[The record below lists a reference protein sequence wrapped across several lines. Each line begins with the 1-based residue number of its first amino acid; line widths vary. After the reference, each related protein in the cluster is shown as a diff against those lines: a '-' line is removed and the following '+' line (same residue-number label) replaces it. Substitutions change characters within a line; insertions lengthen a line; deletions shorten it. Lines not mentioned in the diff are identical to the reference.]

1 MNIQIVQRTLPL
13 WPCFLGALSFSAWGV
28 GNDNNVS
35 PRAGEGMLNVQ
46 LTDSPAC
53 GYNSVNVTVDRVQI
67 SPAGTG
73 WTTIPVDS
81 SVGRIDLLSLT
92 NGMVVT
98 LGQAPLPAGTYQQV
112 RLVLKKNESTEPW
125 ANSVVLTGAATETPL
140 KSPSGQQNVYKIIG
154 PFTVQEGRLT
164 DLVLDFHSC
173 KSIVM
178 AGKSGQYLLKPVVT
192 AIAKDASGSISG
204 KTLANSRVFAQQQST
219 SGPVIVKGTVAD
231 SNGAFTLAYME
242 SGSTVDVVVVPPP
255 TDSRAAAIVQ
265 NVPVATGA
273 VTNIGD
279 INQAPSTIHMV
290 SGTVTIKASG
300 SSVAAN
306 LEAEQT
312 ITSTKRTYV
321 ITSTITDTG
330 PYSISLAASGP
341 WVGTYSTA
349 LPILL
354 TKDTVTSDAG
364 IYSITATD
372 GLGYSSTKQANVSKG
387 QTSLDFNLGR

>member
-1 MNIQIVQRTLPL
+1 MNIQIIQRALPL
-13 WPCFLGALSFSAWGV
+13 WPCFLGALSFSAWGD
-28 GNDNNVS
+28 DNSVTS
-35 PRAGEGMLNVQ
+35 RAGAGMLNVQ

-53 GYNSVNVTVDRVQI
+53 GYNRVNVTVDQVQI
-67 SPAGTG
+67 SPDGTG

-92 NGMVVT
+92 NGTVVT

-112 RLVLKKNESTEPW
+112 RLVLKKNESAEPW
-125 ANSVVLTGAATETPL
+125 ANSVVLTETATETPL
-140 KSPSGQQNVYKIIG
+140 KSPSSQQNVYKIIG
-154 PFTVQEGRLT
+154 PFTVQEGKLA

-173 KSIVM
+173 KSIVV

-192 AIAKDASGSISG
+192 AISRDASGSISG
-204 KTLANSRVFAQQQST
+204 KTLANSQVFAQQQST
-219 SGPVIVKGTVAD
+219 SGPVVVKGTVAD
-231 SNGAFTLAYME
+231 STGAFTLAFME

-255 TDSRAAAIVQ
+255 TDGRAAAIVQ

-273 VTNIGD
+273 TTNIGD
-279 INQAPSTIHMV
+279 ISPTTSTIHMV

-300 SSVAAN
+300 SSVAAS

-312 ITSTKRTYV
+312 VTRTNRTYV

-341 WVGTYSTA
+341 WLGTYSTA
-349 LPILL
+349 LPISLIKN
-354 TKDTVTSDAG
+354 TATSDTG
-364 IYSITATD
+364 IYRITATD
-372 GLGYSSTKQANVSKG
+372 GLGYSSTRQTNVSG
-387 QTSLDFNLGR
+387 GAASLDFNLGR